1 MKNKYENLKQLY
13 PKFLYKSF
21 EIVKKD
27 AIYEIIYHF
36 EIPNLCTFHP
46 KLQIKK
52 EFIKKL
58 DDTSKYIIFHIG
70 MIELISYW
78 KAVCSKEVIIEA
90 GYLNEEQIKWFKKLY
105 YYGLGE
111 LFYRN
116 HLDVSMDSFMDIK
129 CVHEKESLKNKTW
142 KKKGNLIPIGGGKDS
157 CVCLEI
163 LKEEYDDNYC
173 FMINPKDAMERCIKT
188 AGYDEKKVFSVT
200 RIIDKNIIKLNDQG
214 FINGHTPFSSLIA
227 FTSYLLAYENNI
239 LNIVLSNESSANEET
254 VIGTTVNHQYSKS
267 YEFERDFND
276 YRAKYFQQDI
286 NYFSLLRPLNELQIA
301 KLFSHYEKYH
311 ELFRSCNL
319 GSKNKKSTW
328 CCNCPKCLFTFIIL
342 SPFFSDEKL
351 NSIFKENLLDK
362 KELLQDFISLTGNSK
377 EKPFECVGTTD
388 EIRYAVSSKIEKLKK
403 ENKKLPY
410 LLKYYSETNTLENV
424 NDNLLKEFNA
434 SNNLDNKYKQLL
446 EKEWGKYVY

>member
-1 MKNKYENLKQLY
+1 
-13 PKFLYKSF
+13 
-21 EIVKKD
+21 
-27 AIYEIIYHF
+27 
-36 EIPNLCTFHP
+36 
-46 KLQIKK
+46 
-52 EFIKKL
+52 
-58 DDTSKYIIFHIG
+58 

-142 KKKGNLIPIGGGKDS
+142 EKKGNLIPIGGGKDS

-377 EKPFECVGTTD
+377 EKHFVCVGTTD
-388 EIRYAVSSKIEKLKK
+388 
-403 ENKKLPY
+403 
-410 LLKYYSETNTLENV
+410 
-424 NDNLLKEFNA
+424 
-434 SNNLDNKYKQLL
+434 
-446 EKEWGKYVY
+446 